1 MLLPHPPLL
10 LKQQVGPVPRENEKR
25 LRLTKAKESAAVRF
39 KRATLVSLAFGLM
52 VVPAQ
57 AAKIGQFQKW
67 TAHAVDS
74 PQGKVCYI
82 VAVPEKMLPKKV
94 NRDDVFFYITTWAG
108 QTKITEPSVVTGYP
122 YQPSST
128 TTVSI
133 GASTASMFTKGDSA
147 WVADRA
153 NEKKLVNAM
162 RAGSKMIVKG
172 TSRRGTVTTDT
183 YSLSGVTA
191 GLKAIIKACS

>member
-1 MLLPHPPLL
+1 M
-10 LKQQVGPVPRENEKR
+10 
-25 LRLTKAKESAAVRF
+25 RF
-39 KRATLVSLAFGLM
+39 KRATLVFSLFGLLAA
-52 VVPAQ
+52 PAQ
-57 AAKIGQFQKW
+57 AANVGQFKDW

-82 VAVPEKMLPKKV
+82 VSKPQKMLPTKV
-94 NRDDVFFYITTWAG
+94 NRDEVFFYITTWAG
-108 QTKITEPSVVTGYP
+108 QTKIAEPSVVTGYP
-122 YQPSST
+122 YQPGST

-133 GASTASMFTKGDSA
+133 GANTTSMFTKGDSA

-153 NEKKLVNAM
+153 SERKLVKAM

-191 GLKAIIKACS
+191 GLKAVIKACS